1 MNSRTVNVFY
11 SYSHRDE
18 KFREALETHLSILRR
33 ENIVKEWHDRKISPG
48 SEWEKE
54 IDDKLDESDL
64 IILLVS
70 PDFIASDYCWGKEV
84 KQAMERHEAQ
94 LSLVIPIIVRP
105 TDWTGAPF
113 SKLQALPKDAKPITN
128 WPTEDDGWL
137 DVVRS
142 IRSAVNEIQRANEN
156 RKSKTS
162 QLIAIDALLTEE
174 VERVDI
180 RYSSQSKIG
189 GYRTGF
195 SILDDAVDGLHVG
208 DLWVIAASPE
218 VDKLEFALRIVQ
230 SVSTIEKKGTA
241 VFSMRFPALAI
252 TRQLFSILANI
263 NPHEI
268 LRGSFGVD
276 KWPSLVDAV
285 GQLNDAP
292 LLIDDTIDR
301 TISEITDQV
310 SARKATDSNLSLIVI
325 DSLQNL
331 AINNTANSPA
341 TARRLVQSLRSLA
354 RSQNVAVIVTSQLP
368 ERLGLRDDE
377 LSAPEIA
384 DLGEWR
390 FLQEEAEVV
399 LLMHESNVT
408 DVEINDQVWQVEL
421 AKNDRGPLR
430 SLRLSRDVNLAK
442 KANRKKPKNGKEK

>member
-1 MNSRTVNVFY
+1 MSSKTVNVFY

-18 KFREALETHLSILRR
+18 RFREALETHLSILRR

-48 SEWEKE
+48 TEWEKE
-54 IDDKLDESDL
+54 IDDNLEESDL

-94 LSLVIPIIVRP
+94 LSLVIPVLIRP

-128 WPTEDDGWL
+128 WSTEDDGWL

-142 IRSAVNEIQRANEN
+142 IRKSVSEIQSAKEN
-156 RKSKTS
+156 RKSKS
-162 QLIAIDALLTEE
+162 GQLIAIGSLLTEE

-180 RYSSQSKIG
+180 RYSSPSKIG

-195 SILDDAVDGLHVG
+195 PVLDEAVDGLHAG
-208 DLWVIAASPE
+208 DLWVIAASAE

-230 SVSTIEKKGTA
+230 CVSTIEKRGAA

-268 LRGSFGVD
+268 LRGSFAED
-276 KWPSLVDAV
+276 KWVGLVDAV
-285 GQLNDAP
+285 GQLNDAS
-292 LLIDDTIDR
+292 LQIDDTIDR
-301 TISEITDQV
+301 TISEIADQV
-310 SARKATDSNLSLIVI
+310 SAKKAADKNLSLIVI

-331 AINNTANSPA
+331 AINSAANSPA
-341 TARRLVQSLRSLA
+341 TARKLVQSLRSLA
-354 RSQNVAVIVTSQLP
+354 RAQNVAVLVTSQLP
-368 ERLGLRDDE
+368 ERLGLRDSE
-377 LSAPEIA
+377 LRVPEMA

-390 FLQEEAEVV
+390 FLQEESEVV
-399 LLMHESNVT
+399 LLMHETSLSDMEV
-408 DVEINDQVWQVEL
+408 NDRICQVEL
-421 AKNDRGPLR
+421 AKNVRGSLR
-430 SLRLSRDVNLAK
+430 SLRLPRIFNYANKS
-442 KANRKKPKNGKEK
+442 NRKSRKKIE